1 VTVSPFLRLVL
12 AGVLAL
18 SLTACGRKGALD
30 PPPRTSAQQA
40 PAQPEPGQPAQPGQA
55 GQTGLTEDEHGN
67 PVVSQGRKKPF
78 PLDAILN

>member
-1 VTVSPFLRLVL
+1 MTVSPFLRLVL

-40 PAQPEPGQPAQPGQA
+40 PAQPEPGQPGQA

-67 PVVSQGRKKPF
+67 PIVSQGQKKPF